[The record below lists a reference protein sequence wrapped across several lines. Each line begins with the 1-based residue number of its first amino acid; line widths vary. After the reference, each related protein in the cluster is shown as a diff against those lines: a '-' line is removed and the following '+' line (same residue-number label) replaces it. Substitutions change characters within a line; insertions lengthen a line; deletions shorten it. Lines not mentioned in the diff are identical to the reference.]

1 MGYSELSDEE
11 KYSFISPPI
20 KISLEKKYN
29 LNENDANIATNIFR
43 DRYKNV
49 DLYEAEIYPNVINLL
64 KLLKENKIYTAIA
77 TYKRE
82 YYAIFIL

>member
-49 DLYEAEIYPNVINLL
+49 DLYEEEIYPNVINLL